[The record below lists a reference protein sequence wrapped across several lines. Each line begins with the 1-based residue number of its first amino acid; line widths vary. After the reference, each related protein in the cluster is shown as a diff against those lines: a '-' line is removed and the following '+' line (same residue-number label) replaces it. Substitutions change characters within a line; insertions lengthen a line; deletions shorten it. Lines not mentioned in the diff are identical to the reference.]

1 MATTLNHAE
10 EALRLHDTGAN
21 CASSVF
27 AAYRDVTG
35 LNEDAAKRVASS
47 LGGGMG
53 KLGQTCGAFTGMLLA
68 LGALYGPID
77 GQGKKEHY
85 ARVRELGERFEKE
98 FGSLACP
105 VLLGEYQSEDP
116 AILPARKAH
125 CNRFLRACCELLDA
139 YIAEHP
145 VT

>member
-1 MATTLNHAE
+1 MTTTLHHAE
-10 EALRLHDTGAN
+10 EAVRLHDTGAN

-27 AAYRDVTG
+27 AAFRDVTG
-35 LNEDAAKRVASS
+35 LDEDTAKRVASS

-85 ARVRELGERFEKE
+85 ARVHAFGEQFEKE
-98 FGSLACP
+98 YGSLNCP
-105 VLLGEYQSEDP
+105 ILLGEYQSEDS

-125 CNRFLRACCELLDA
+125 CNRFLRACCDMLDR
-139 YIAEHP
+139 YIAENP
-145 VT
+145 